1 MLNKPESDD
10 EVFKVELGD
19 AERKRKEA
27 AKEAQLSAPDF
38 EKKLEEIC
46 RMSSSDYLRQRRA
59 AADRLGV
66 PMQPAR

>member
-27 AKEAQLSAPDF
+27 AKEALLSAPDLKRSW
-38 EKKLEEIC
+38 KKSAAC
-46 RMSSSDYLRQRRA
+46 RELTTCVS
-59 AADRLGV
+59 G
-66 PMQPAR
+66 